1 MPRIRVHSIFTSL
14 DGYAAGPDQ
23 DADNPLGVGGQRLTG
38 WIFDTAY
45 GRAMLGQEGGTTGI
59 DDSWIRRGDVGIGA
73 HVMGRNMFGPVRGEW
88 PDYSWTGW
96 WGPNPPYHHDVF
108 VLTHYPRPSLVMEGG
123 TTFHFVT
130 DGLEAALARASEA
143 AGGQDV
149 RIGGG
154 AATIRAALAAGLVD
168 ELHVAVPPVLLGAG
182 ERLWDA
188 DGAWPSGYAVVERE
202 ASDAVTHYRF
212 ERAS

>member
-1 MPRIRVHSIFTSL
+1 
-14 DGYAAGPDQ
+14 
-23 DADNPLGVGGQRLTG
+23 
-38 WIFDTAY
+38 
-45 GRAMLGQEGGTTGI
+45 
-59 DDSWIRRGDVGIGA
+59 
-73 HVMGRNMFGPVRGEW
+73 MFGPVRGEW

-108 VLTHYPRPSLVMEGG
+108 VLTHYARPSLAMEGG

-130 DGLEAALARASEA
+130 DGLEAALDRATEA

-168 ELHVAVPPVLLGAG
+168 ELHVAVSSVLLGAG
-182 ERLWDA
+182 ERLWEA
-188 DGAWPSGYAVVERE
+188 DGVWPSGYTVVERE

-212 ERAS
+212 ERS